1 VTLMSSGGTAPY
13 VWSITSGTLPVGL
26 SLGANTGII
35 SGTPTGTGTSS
46 FTVRVQD
53 ALSSTATT
61 SMSVVVNSR
70 LRITLASYNF
80 PDSSTWP
87 MSDWTIGNW
96 MGFDDFTGGL
106 PTWTAPDN
114 INSASPLSNPN
125 SPQLYDGKWNG
136 PFTSYDQWVQFRYL
150 GVTNNGGQ
158 IILQVGHGAGSDYGY
173 ILSLTFVPGS
183 QGNNLYMTRQDN
195 TQIASLLFAFA
206 AGDTFRLEKQGASV
220 LVYQN
225 ESLLTSVND
234 ILGFGDYGS
243 VYFRSVAACCSAAN
257 SSISFGD
264 ISVGTWGAPSISLD
278 KSLWYFGP
286 GNSPPPAFNLGGVA
300 ATLVANGAS
309 NGTYI
314 WTVTSGSALLN
325 FENGS
330 TTITKTDVNTVG
342 TQSMGPSTQ
351 LNDVTINLQFTP
363 ANGGQMVTLNYA
375 LTIDSP
381 YKLVPNGSPSHAAVG
396 GNTCVVPAPDGT
408 LGFQSLIPYNVLSR
422 FGKLLANIN
431 MNESF
436 SGVWYADYV
445 GNTWSLPSPGSFTTS
460 TGFFVDIMCAQ
471 GFSPPALIPQIPL
484 SSTKIQHGTQYWFVG
499 STTSGS
505 GIEVQSDTFQRFQD
519 HGEHLGIISP
529 VGP

>member
-1 VTLMSSGGTAPY
+1 VQ
-13 VWSITSGTLPVGL
+13 
-26 SLGANTGII
+26 
-35 SGTPTGTGTSS
+35 
-46 FTVRVQD
+46 VQD
-53 ALSSTATT
+53 AVNSTATA
-61 SMSVVVNSR
+61 SLSVVVNSR
-70 LRITLASYNF
+70 VRITLATYNF

-87 MSDWTIGNW
+87 MSDWTIGDW
-96 MGFDDFTGGL
+96 TGHGWDADSGGL
-106 PTWTAPDN
+106 PTWTASDDVTAAVF
-114 INSASPLSNPN
+114 ASDQTHPEI
-125 SPQLYDGKWNG
+125 YDGKWNG
-136 PFTSYDQWVQFRYL
+136 TFNTYDQWIQFRYL
-150 GVTNNGGQ
+150 GFTIDGG
-158 IILQVGHGAGSDYGY
+158 LVDLGVGRGGASDYGDWVRFFFT
-173 ILSLTFVPGS
+173 SASPNTVVV
-183 QGNNLYMTRQDN
+183 TRDADN
-195 TQIASLLFAFA
+195 TIIADVAYSPAS
-206 AGDTFRLEKQGASV
+206 GDIFRLEKQGASIF
-220 LVYQN
+220 VYQN
-225 ESLLTSVND
+225 DSLVTSVND
-234 ILGFGDYGS
+234 VAGFGDYGT
-243 VYFRSVAACCSAAN
+243 VYFRTVPLIGAN
-257 SSISFGD
+257 SVSFGD
-264 ISVGTWGAPSISLD
+264 ISVGTWGAPSISQD

-286 GNSPPPAFNLGGVA
+286 GNSPPPAFNLGSVA
-300 ATLVANGAS
+300 ATLTANGAS

-314 WTVTSGSALLN
+314 WTVTSGSTLLK

-330 TTITKTDVNTVG
+330 TTITKTDINTVG
-342 TQSMGPSTQ
+342 VQSMGLSTQ

-422 FGKLLANIN
+422 FGKLLTNIN

-436 SGVWYADYV
+436 SDVWYADYV
-445 GNTWSLPSPGSFTTS
+445 GNTWSLPSPGSFMTS
-460 TGFFVDIMCAQ
+460 TGFFADSMCAQ